1 MIRIN
6 LLGRIRPKAARKAV
20 PLEATLQLIFLVAA
34 LAVGFGL
41 LYIDYWQMDKKD
53 RVVLVHI
60 QKQTAEKA
68 RLEQLKQQVDNFEK
82 QKAVLQQRISIIEQL
97 QRNRT
102 GGQELLDAIANTVSR
117 TDTLWLSSVD
127 RKGDALTI
135 NGSAGSIN
143 AVANFITQ
151 LKRSGYFQQV
161 EIRES
166 HQDEGN
172 KAVQIFL
179 FSLSTQFALPGS
191 TSSGSAPASAP
202 ASASAPAP
210 GTAAPAP
217 PAAKAPVPNRNLGG
231 GQI

>member
-20 PLEATLQLIFLVAA
+20 PLEATLQLVFLVAS
-34 LAVGFGL
+34 LVVGFGL
-41 LYIDYWQMDKKD
+41 LYIHYWQMDKED
-53 RVVLVHI
+53 RALVVHI

-82 QKAVLQQRISIIEQL
+82 QKVVLQQRISIIEQL

-166 HQDEGN
+166 HQDEAN
-172 KAVQIFL
+172 KAVQIFV
-179 FSLSTQFALPGS
+179 FSLTTQFALPGS
-191 TSSGSAPASAP
+191 ASSAP
-202 ASASAPAP
+202 
-210 GTAAPAP
+210 AAPAP
-217 PAAKAPVPNRNLGG
+217 PGAKAPGAPGAPAPNRNLGG
-231 GQI
+231 GKI